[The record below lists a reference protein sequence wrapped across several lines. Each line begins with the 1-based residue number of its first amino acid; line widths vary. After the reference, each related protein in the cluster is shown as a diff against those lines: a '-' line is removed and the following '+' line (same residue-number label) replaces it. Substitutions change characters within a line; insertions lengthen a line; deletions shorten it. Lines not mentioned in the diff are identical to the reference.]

1 MKFPALSFFLR
12 ASALALCF
20 AAAVSCASIDTLFS
34 REPQEPYV
42 TLTWQDRAG
51 RMVILISDLKIP
63 VSIQPRDAMPYS
75 GNASAAVWVG
85 EEFPYDKAIQILKW
99 ARNYYRELRYL
110 ALSDYASPG
119 RNSLRKEL
127 FIGGSTETAVEK
139 LSLRAWTDAD
149 WRKLDSVNSQEAFH
163 ALIRA
168 KYPTDAPAR

>member
-1 MKFPALSFFLR
+1 MKFSAPSYLLR
-12 ASALALCF
+12 AGLLALCL
-20 AAAVSCASIDTLFS
+20 AAPAGCASLDSLFS
-34 REPQEPYV
+34 REPREPYV
-42 TLTWQDRAG
+42 TLAWQDRAG

-63 VSIQPRDAMPYS
+63 VSIQPPDAMPYS

-99 ARNYYRELRYL
+99 ARNYYKELRYL
-110 ALSDYASPG
+110 ALAEYASPG
-119 RNSLRKEL
+119 RNSVRKEL

-139 LSLRAWTDAD
+139 LKLRAWTDAD

-168 KYPTDAPAR
+168 KYPADAPAR

>member
-1 MKFPALSFFLR
+1 MKFSALSYTLR
-12 ASALALCF
+12 AGLAALCLV
-20 AAAVSCASIDTLFS
+20 AAAGCASFDSLLG
-34 REPQEPYV
+34 REPKEPYV
-42 TLTWQDRAG
+42 TLAWQDRAG

-63 VSIQPRDAMPYS
+63 VSIQPPDAMPYS

-99 ARNYYRELRYL
+99 ARNYYKELRYL

-119 RNSLRKEL
+119 RGSVRKEL

-168 KYPTDAPAR
+168 KYPAQ